1 MSFHQHYE
9 FLSLDRPLRAD
20 ELAEVAKISSH
31 ASVSPNRFAVSYDYG
46 DLRGNPDEI
55 LAKWYDLHLYRSSNS
70 ARLAIKLPADLLDA
84 ATIEAFEIAEIQE
97 FVVCGS
103 HVLLIWNLEDCDGGW
118 IEDDDVTGEASALAG
133 VRSALLR
140 GELWPLYL
148 GWLSWQP
155 YRDDEGD
162 DDEDGENA
170 NDPPIPPGLSAAD
183 PTCRALAEFLGVSL
197 DVVAAAAE
205 SCPQPSAARTL
216 GEIVG
221 WLATQP
227 TRDKDAALA
236 SVLDSSGGDAFAT
249 LRQRFA
255 QWRRSA
261 AVAQS
266 QQRTYAEL
274 EDRAAVLASER
285 SRGEADRKA
294 QARAAHLDSVAKQA
308 TKLWAV
314 VESLRD
320 DRTQSGLEKAVTT
333 LVDLGD
339 AADRQ
344 GTRAEF
350 DKKLAVFAA
359 QLSPT
364 RSLHKRLVAAG
375 LVARA

>member
-20 ELAEVAKISSH
+20 ELAEVGNISSH

-55 LAKWYDLHLYRSSNS
+55 LARWFDLHLYRSSNG

-84 ATIEAFEIAEIQE
+84 ATIEAFEIADIQE
-97 FVVCGS
+97 FVVRGS
-103 HVLLIWNLEDCDGGW
+103 HILLTWNLEEDDGGW
-118 IEDDDVTGEASALAG
+118 IEDDEVTEEASALAG
-133 VRSALLR
+133 VRSALLH

-155 YRDDEGD
+155 YRDGEDGDGGD
-162 DDEDGENA
+162 DESGEE
-170 NDPPIPPGLSAAD
+170 PPIPPGLSAAD
-183 PTCRALAEFLGVSL
+183 PACRALAAFLGVSMDL
-197 DVVAAAAE
+197 VAAAAE
-205 SCPQPSAARTL
+205 CGPKPNAARTTND
-216 GEIVG
+216 IAA

-236 SVLDSSGGDAFAT
+236 AVLESGGGDALAA

-255 QWRRSA
+255 LWRRSA

-274 EDRAAVLASER
+274 ADRASVLASER
-285 SRGEADRKA
+285 SRAEADRKA
-294 QARAAHLDSVAKQA
+294 RARAAHLDSVAKQA

-314 VESLRD
+314 VEGLRD
-320 DRTQSGLEKAVTT
+320 DRTQSGLEKAVST
-333 LVDLGD
+333 LVDLRD
-339 AADRQ
+339 AAARQ

-359 QLSPT
+359 TLSPT

-375 LVARA
+375 LVAKG

>member
-20 ELAEVAKISSH
+20 ELAEVGKISSR

-55 LAKWYDLHLYRSSNS
+55 LLRWFDLHLYRSSNG
-70 ARLAIKLPADLLDA
+70 ARLAIKLPADLLDE
-84 ATIEAFEIAEIQE
+84 ATIEAYEIDGIQE
-97 FVVCGS
+97 FVVRGN
-103 HVLLIWNLEDCDGGW
+103 HVLLIWDLEDEDGDW
-118 IEDDDVTGEASALAG
+118 IEDEEVTSEASALAG

-148 GWLSWQP
+148 GWLSAQP
-155 YRDDEGD
+155 YRDDESGDEGD
-162 DDEDGENA
+162 DESGDEPA
-170 NDPPIPPGLSAAD
+170 IPPGLSAAD
-183 PTCRALAEFLGVSL
+183 PGCSALAAFLGVSMDL
-197 DVVAAAAE
+197 VSAAAE
-205 SCPQPSAARTL
+205 CGPKPNAARTASD
-216 GEIVG
+216 IAA
-221 WLATQP
+221 WLAAQP
-227 TRDKDAALA
+227 TPDKDAALA
-236 SVLDSSGGDAFAT
+236 AVLESGGGDALAA

-255 QWRRSA
+255 LWRRSA

-266 QQRTYAEL
+266 QQRTYAQLAE
-274 EDRAAVLASER
+274 RAAVLASER
-285 SRGEADRKA
+285 SRAEADRKA
-294 QARAAHLDSVAKQA
+294 RARAAHLDSVAKQA

-314 VESLRD
+314 VEGLRD
-320 DRTQSGLEKAVTT
+320 DRTQSGLEKAVSI

-350 DKKLAVFAA
+350 DGKLAAFAA
-359 QLSPT
+359 TLSPT

-375 LVARA
+375 LVAKG